1 MVDMTYEEQC
11 KHLAGILLQ
20 MVNIGYTDVEV
31 LSNMSFRV
39 SGKYKKDFVIE
50 LPLEF
55 NNNLFSALGIEKRS
69 IVDALNWPEMRQ
81 GLADYFHEKEQ
92 NKERACYIRHN
103 PNILYAVQSKKGGQ
117 YIATLNG
124 IVKANDGDWI
134 ITGVNGEQYPCDQQI
149 FNFLYTIVKEIEEN
163 KK

>member
-1 MVDMTYEEQC
+1 MVDMTCEEQY
-11 KHLAGILLQ
+11 KNLASILLQ
-20 MVNIGYTDVEV
+20 MVDMGYMDIEA
-31 LSNMSFRV
+31 LSNRSFRV
-39 SGKYKKDFVIE
+39 SGKYQNDFVVD

-55 NNNLFSALGIEKRS
+55 KINLYSVLGIEKCP
-69 IVDALNWPEMRQ
+69 IVDPLHKPELRQ
-81 GLADYFHEKEQ
+81 GLADYFHEKEK
-92 NKERACYIRHN
+92 NKERACYIKHN

-124 IVKANDGDWI
+124 IVKTNDGDWI

>member
-1 MVDMTYEEQC
+1 MVDMTYEEEC

-20 MVNIGYTDVEV
+20 MVNIGYTDIEP
-31 LSNMSFRV
+31 LTNMSFRV
-39 SGKYKKDFVIE
+39 GGNYKKDFVIK

-55 NNNLFSALGIEKRS
+55 NHNLFSALGIGERP
-69 IVDALNWPEMRQ
+69 IVETLNRPEMRQ
-81 GLADYFHEKEQ
+81 GLADYFHEKEN
-92 NKERACYIRHN
+92 NKEKACYIKHN

-124 IVKANDGDWI
+124 IVKSNDGDWI
-134 ITGVNGEQYPCDQQI
+134 ITGVNGEQYPCDQHI
-149 FNFLYTIVKEIEEN
+149 FNFLYSIVKEIEEN

>member
-1 MVDMTYEEQC
+1 MVDMTYEEEC

-20 MVNIGYTDVEV
+20 MVNIGYTDVKV
-31 LSNMSFRV
+31 ISNMSFRV
-39 SGKYKKDFVIE
+39 SGNYKKDFVIE

-55 NNNLFSALGIEKRS
+55 NNNLFSALGIEKRP
-69 IVDALNWPEMRQ
+69 IVDVLNKPEMRQ
-81 GLADYFHEKEQ
+81 GLADYFHEKEN
-92 NKERACYIRHN
+92 NKEKACYIKHN

-124 IVKANDGDWI
+124 IVKSNDGDWI
-134 ITGVNGEQYPCDQQI
+134 ITGVNGEQYPCDQHI
-149 FNFLYTIVKEIEEN
+149 FNFLYSIVKEIEEN

>member
-31 LSNMSFRV
+31 LSNRSFRV

-81 GLADYFHEKEQ
+81 
-92 NKERACYIRHN
+92 ERACYIKHN